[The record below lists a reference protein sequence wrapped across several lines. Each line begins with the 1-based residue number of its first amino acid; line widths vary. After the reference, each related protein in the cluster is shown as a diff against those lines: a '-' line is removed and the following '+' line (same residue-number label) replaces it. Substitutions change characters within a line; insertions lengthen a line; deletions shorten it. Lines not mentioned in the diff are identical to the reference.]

1 MLAVLKKEL
10 LSYFNCL
17 SGYVFLTFFIFI
29 SALYFSFINIFQAL
43 PDYQYVISNTTIMF
57 LIIIPLLTMKLYSEE
72 AKNKTDQ
79 LLFTAPVSITKIT
92 LGKYFA
98 AVILFFFALTLTTI
112 FPIVLSFYASLPFAQ
127 IFGTYLGYF
136 LLGACFISVGI
147 FISALSENQIAV
159 SISTFAIIF
168 LFYVLDSFAL
178 NLPTGKISSAIF
190 ILFLIILLSYL
201 IYNRTKNFFVPLICF
216 VIGLLSLIVAYFF
229 DLNIFDSAIYKIL
242 SWFSLLSHFNN
253 FGNGILNLSDI
264 VYYVS
269 FVILFLFL
277 TVNTIEKRR
286 W

>member
-98 AVILFFFALTLTTI
+98 AVILFLFALILTTI
-112 FPIVLSFYASLPFAQ
+112 FPIVLSFYASLPVAQ

-190 ILFLIILLSYL
+190 ILCLIILLSYL
-201 IYNRTKNFFVPLICF
+201 IYNRTKIFFVPLICF

-269 FVILFLFL
+269 FIILFLFL